1 MKKFLVLLLPLFLV
15 IGFTSCSS
23 SDIDSDEAAE
33 AGASDSGDMAEGGDD
48 ELIEGGDSDGFE
60 EGGDDLAIDGTD
72 GGGDDL
78 TSEGESEFAESSDVG
93 DSMSEDGFTDDGF
106 ADEAGGESDD
116 MLSDISEEPAGDMA
130 DSGDGFEPTP
140 EPTETADLADSSAPA
155 YEEETTSED
164 TSSYADSGDSGMSAA
179 SGDDMG
185 GMDEPKK
192 WVPVKKIAST
202 PYRKNGVLVNAVYL
216 ARPDDTMDGISQ
228 KIYGANKKEELYKVN
243 TTLRSRGVKVGDKVY
258 YNSPRRPADENQLMT
273 FYEDSGMSADI
284 YTAKDGENI
293 RVISKKLLGNENS
306 WKEVWATNA
315 DVESK
320 GELAEGTQLRYWA
333 AGAAAPAPPPMA
345 AAPADDEMPEVGGP
359 TDEPPEMA
367 MTDELPPPPAG
378 DFEAP
383 PPPPPPT
390 EVADLDTP
398 PPPPPGDFE
407 APPPPPPPVGAGS
420 VEPPPPPPPAEP
432 PPGGGD
438 GGPTADAMSELD
450 FLNSDDPNQT
460 MALGVGALL
469 LLASVALFVVVRKK
483 KRRQSLDFNTT
494 TQTQIE

>member
-1 MKKFLVLLLPLFLV
+1 TSSGYASED
-15 IGFTSCSS
+15 IGGGAAS
-23 SDIDSDEAAE
+23 SD
-33 AGASDSGDMAEGGDD
+33 
-48 ELIEGGDSDGFE
+48 
-60 EGGDDLAIDGTD
+60 
-72 GGGDDL
+72 
-78 TSEGESEFAESSDVG
+78 
-93 DSMSEDGFTDDGF
+93 
-106 ADEAGGESDD
+106 
-116 MLSDISEEPAGDMA
+116 
-130 DSGDGFEPTP
+130 
-140 EPTETADLADSSAPA
+140 
-155 YEEETTSED
+155 
-164 TSSYADSGDSGMSAA
+164 
-179 SGDDMG
+179 DDMG
-185 GMDEPKK
+185 GLDEPKK

-202 PYRKNGVLVNAVYL
+202 PYKKNGVLVNAVYL
-216 ARPDDTMDGISQ
+216 ARPDDTVATISQ
-228 KIYGANKKEELYKVN
+228 KIYGADKSEELYKVN

-258 YNSPRRPADENQLMT
+258 YNSPRRPADENQLLT
-273 FYEDSGMSADI
+273 FYEDSGMSADV

-293 RVISKKLLGNENS
+293 RVISKKILGNENS

-345 AAPADDEMPEVGGP
+345 AAPVDDDLPEVGGP
-359 TDEPPEMA
+359 MDEPPEMA
-367 MTDELPPPPAG
+367 MNDDLPPPPPAG

-383 PPPPPPT
+383 PPPPPPPT
-390 EVADLDTP
+390 AGGLDT
-398 PPPPPGDFE
+398 
-407 APPPPPPPVGAGS
+407 
-420 VEPPPPPPPAEP
+420 PPPPPAEP
-432 PPGGGD
+432 PGGD